1 MSPLRPRPR
10 PTHELY
16 LQHFPSAVEVLQGT
30 GVLHGQMDVRDG
42 QLVGQIIDVLHALLH
57 LGQLLLKQLRGCEKG
72 PSVRDGVRRTQEDR
86 WNMKHTLSDL
96 NQENGLRRSYSPTAT
111 AQILCGNSCK
121 PVA

>member
-1 MSPLRPRPR
+1 MSPLRPRPRPR

-16 LQHFPSAVEVLQGT
+16 LQHFPSVVEVLQGT

-72 PSVRDGVRRTQEDR
+72 PWVRDGDRRTQEDR
-86 WNMKHTLSDL
+86 WNMKHTISAL
-96 NQENGLRRSYSPTAT
+96 NQENGL
-111 AQILCGNSCK
+111 
-121 PVA
+121 